1 MTQDLAKSDALEMR
15 VVNLGTKFADANIT
29 GGDMKAFRKVATAMA
44 DYQGLIDGDDLIA
57 ASFLND
63 V

>member
-1 MTQDLAKSDALEMR
+1 
-15 VVNLGTKFADANIT
+15 
-29 GGDMKAFRKVATAMA
+29 MKAFRKVATVMA

-63 V
+63 D